1 MISYS
6 RDVFLNRYFSYPNGY
21 LSSSV
26 LSWNRFSFKSSTDTV
41 SLLFLFSLRQWTS
54 PRQIC
59 QHSRKIKK
67 RKKNGGFFEHARS
80 NLFIPHLIVLRY
92 RGDTRVCELGGANIN
107 NAFFFS
113 RWVNSRH
120 GLKKEG
126 SESPGEFS
134 VANPKPSALSRI
146 TNVTELNPVAV
157 VSDGAV
163 GYCVICNFMHACP
176 KRGERRKWRDFV
188 VRVIARARK

>member
-1 MISYS
+1 MISYW

-41 SLLFLFSLRQWTS
+41 SLLFLFCLRQWTS
-54 PRQIC
+54 PLQIC
-59 QHSRKIKK
+59 QYSRKIKK
-67 RKKNGGFFEHARS
+67 KEEKRRILRTRS
-80 NLFIPHLIVLRY
+80 LESFYPSSHRFALS
-92 RGDTRVCELGGANIN
+92 GRVCELDGANIN
-107 NAFFFS
+107 NALFFS

>member
-1 MISYS
+1 MAGCIFKQIFFLSKRISIIERFILESFYLLKVV
-6 RDVFLNRYFSYPNGY
+6 RIQFSP
-21 LSSSV
+21 
-26 LSWNRFSFKSSTDTV
+26 FP
-41 SLLFLFSLRQWTS
+41 FLFKTMNFSS
-54 PRQIC
+54 PNL
-59 QHSRKIKK
+59 STLSKNKKK
-67 RKKNGGFFEHARS
+67 RKKKGGFFEHARS